1 MKSRRSL
8 WVLIGVGVVVL
19 VVGGFLLWRRATV
32 QGQPEAAQTAV
43 VERGTLRVTVTAS
56 GNLEPAAEVALAF
69 DVPGR
74 VAEVLVDIGDEVQAG
89 QPLVRLETADLERA
103 VAQAELNLRQA
114 ELRLE
119 RLQEPVDEAE
129 IRQAQHAVD
138 QAAAALKVAQLNL
151 TAVLSS
157 TLLNEDLEDA
167 RYRLQ
172 DAEAQYARSLEEY
185 KEGKI
190 GDAMMDRVTQ
200 ALIDARRYLE
210 RIEQQGQLQEQQARN
225 ELARAQQAYQEAL
238 DRLRQ
243 LQEGADPL
251 DLEAARLEVEAAQLS
266 LEKARSDLE
275 GATLVAPFDGAV
287 AAVNVA
293 VGENVS
299 VGVPAVRLV
308 DNSHFRLSVTVDEI
322 DVARLEVGL
331 PAEITVDALPDLAL
345 TGTVERIGPA
355 ATLEEGAVAYPVVI
369 GLDPTDA
376 PLRAGMSATA
386 VILVEELTDQL
397 IIPNWVV
404 RVDPTTGRPYVYRQT
419 GDGGLERVEVRLGV
433 RYEGYSQVLEGLE
446 EGDVLVLVRE
456 ETGGLFSSP
465 RR

>member
-1 MKSRRSL
+1 MRSRRSL
-8 WVLIGVGVVVL
+8 WILIGVGVLVL
-19 VVGGFLLWRRATV
+19 ILGGFLLWRRVAV
-32 QGQPEAAQTAV
+32 QGQSEEARTAV

-56 GNLEPAAEVALAF
+56 GSLEPAAEVALAF
-69 DVPGR
+69 DVPGQ
-74 VAEVLVDIGDEVQAG
+74 VAEVLVDIGDEVRAG
-89 QPLVRLETADLERA
+89 QPLVRLEAADLERA
-103 VAQAELNLRQA
+103 VTQAELNLRQA

-138 QAAAALKVAQLNL
+138 QAAAALEVARLNL

-172 DAEAQYARSLEEY
+172 DAESQYARSLREY
-185 KEGKI
+185 EEGKI
-190 GDAMMDRVTQ
+190 SDAMMNIVTQ

-210 RIEQQGQLQEQQARN
+210 RIEQQGRLQEQQARN

-238 DRLRQ
+238 DRLRR

-251 DLEAARLEVEAAQLS
+251 DLEAARLEVEAARLS

-275 GATLVAPFDGAV
+275 GATLVAPFDGVV
-287 AAVNVA
+287 AAVNVSVGERAA
-293 VGENVS
+293 VGA
-299 VGVPAVRLV
+299 PAVRLV
-308 DNSHFRLSVTVDEI
+308 DNSSFRLSVTVDEI

-331 PAEITVDALPDLAL
+331 PTEITVDALPAL
-345 TGTVERIGPA
+345 TLTGAVERIGPA
-355 ATLEEGAVAYPVVI
+355 ATLEGGAVAYPVVV

-404 RVDPTTGRPYVYRQT
+404 RVDQTTGQPYVYRQT

-456 ETGGLFSSP
+456 EAGGLFGSP

>member
-1 MKSRRSL
+1 MRTRRSL
-8 WVLIGVGVVVL
+8 WILVVVGAIVL
-19 VVGGFLLWRRATV
+19 LVGGLLLWRRAAV
-32 QGQPEAAQTAV
+32 QGQSEATRTAV

-56 GNLEPAAEVALAF
+56 GNLEPAADVRIGF

-74 VAEVLVDIGDEVQAG
+74 VAEVLVDIGDEVRAG

-103 VAQAELNLRQA
+103 AAQAELNLRQA

-119 RLQEPVDEAE
+119 RLQEPADEAE

-167 RYRLQ
+167 QYRLQ
-172 DAEAQYARSLEEY
+172 DAESQYARSIREY
-185 KEGKI
+185 EEGKI
-190 GDAMMDRVTQ
+190 SDAMMNIVTQ
-200 ALIDARRYLE
+200 ALIEARRNLE
-210 RIEQQGQLQEQQARN
+210 RIEQQGRLQEQQARN
-225 ELARAQQAYQEAL
+225 QLAQAQQAYQEAL

-251 DLEAARLEVEAAQLS
+251 DLEAAKLEVEAARLS

-275 GATLVAPFDGAV
+275 AATLTAPFDGVV
-287 AAVNVA
+287 AEV
-293 VGENVS
+293 NVS
-299 VGVPAVRLV
+299 VGGNVSPGVPAIRLV
-308 DNSHFRLSVTVDEI
+308 DTSHFRLSVTVDEI
-322 DVARLEVGL
+322 DVAGLEVGL
-331 PAEITVDALPDLAL
+331 PAEITVDALPDLTL

-355 ATLEEGAVAYPVVI
+355 ATPEEGAVAYPVVV

-404 RVDPTTGRPYVYRQT
+404 RVDQTTGQPYVYRQT
-419 GDGGLERVEVRLGV
+419 ADGGLERVDVRLGI

-456 ETGGLFSSP
+456 ETGGLFGGS